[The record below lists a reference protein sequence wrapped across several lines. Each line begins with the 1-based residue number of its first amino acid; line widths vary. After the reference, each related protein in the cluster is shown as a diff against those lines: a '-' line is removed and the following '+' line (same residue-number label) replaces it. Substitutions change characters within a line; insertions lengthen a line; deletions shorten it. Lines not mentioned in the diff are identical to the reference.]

1 MYIYHSFCWSL
12 TFKYLTMNTGS
23 SLHFLEYLK
32 FKFCCCLFQMFFI
45 YVCIYIH
52 TYNDCTL
59 CFKNLHVQICVYSNA
74 SLLTRLSNYLRPL
87 LWIYFN
93 SFFFIFFLS
102 SLFSLLSKKH
112 NKVLEQATQSL
123 RGSLDSNDS
132 PLPDYVSTELS
143 VLEGASK

>member
-1 MYIYHSFCWSL
+1 MH
-12 TFKYLTMNTGS
+12 
-23 SLHFLEYLK
+23 
-32 FKFCCCLFQMFFI
+32 LFWLGHLIISDHYCEFILILFF
-45 YVCIYIH
+45 
-52 TYNDCTL
+52 N
-59 CFKNLHVQICVYSNA
+59 F
-74 SLLTRLSNYLRPL
+74 
-87 LWIYFN
+87 
-93 SFFFIFFLS
+93 FFLS